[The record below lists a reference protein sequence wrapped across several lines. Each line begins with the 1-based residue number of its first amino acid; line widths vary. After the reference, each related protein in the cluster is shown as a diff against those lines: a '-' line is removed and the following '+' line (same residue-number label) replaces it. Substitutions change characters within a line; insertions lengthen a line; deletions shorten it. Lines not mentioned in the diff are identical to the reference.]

1 MRRTRYA
8 KAYTN
13 GAKTGMN
20 GTEGAYK
27 LALAVQKAKGEIE
40 HYEYEPLTLKLAD
53 GVRYTPDF
61 MVIRDGIIELH
72 EVKAGRIDKS
82 GNVKAIT
89 EDASRI
95 KLRIAAESY
104 PFRFVLAVLSK
115 KGWQIEEVGL

>member
-8 KAYTN
+8 KAYTK

-27 LALAVQKAKGEIE
+27 LALAVQKSKGEIE

-95 KLRIAAESY
+95 KLKIAAEYY
-104 PFRFVLAVLSK
+104 PFRFMLAVLSK
-115 KGWQIEEVGL
+115 QGWKVEEVEA